1 MANKKITELDELS
14 FLSSSITDVLPIVD
28 IDADITKKITLKTLR
43 SGSFSGSFHGDISQ
57 VTTLVN
63 NGLVLEGTTSAS
75 TSQAVYG
82 VNVVN
87 SSTTSN
93 FATRLPDPVT
103 GRQTVIINNSTMPIS
118 VFPSVAGGSIN
129 GSTTGSALIPNDGR
143 SYLFYCIENPLPGA
157 WSWNPPALG
166 QIELLEIAVSH
177 SSTGIG
183 GTSTNAYGIGNPG
196 AQIITGS
203 NTWYE
208 NISGSYGGSGIINF
222 HPNQDYWGTTNFD
235 PARTLVRTKV
245 YSNFK
250 ASDSPDLFLTGA
262 PIIQRKT
269 TFFSDANTVVNYTGG
284 GLLYLN
290 QSVNAGPSGSSVEIG
305 DAGTYYGIQ
314 DANTAQA
321 SPPETDSIGI
331 GTFSPFYYSYQIT
344 IPGGLDTKVYK
355 FKIFLEHS

>member
-43 SGSFSGSFHGDISQ
+43 SGSFSGSFSGDGSTI
-57 VTTLVN
+57 TTLVN

-82 VNVVN
+82 VNVVTSAN
-87 SSTTSN
+87 ISN

-129 GSTTGSALIPNDGR
+129 GSTTGSALIPNDGQ

-157 WSWNPPALG
+157 WSYSAPTFG
-166 QIELLEIAVSH
+166 QIELPEIAVSH
-177 SSTGIG
+177 SSGV
-183 GTSTNAYGIGNPG
+183 GTYAYGIGTPG
-196 AQIITGS
+196 AQIISTNS
-203 NTWYE
+203 NIITVGVT
-208 NISGSYGGSGIINF
+208 GSYGGSGIINLL
-222 HPNQDYWGTTNFD
+222 PSSSYWLSSSFN
-235 PARTLVRTKV
+235 PKRTLVKTKV

-250 ASDSPDLFLTGA
+250 TSDSPDIFLTGA
-262 PIIQRKT
+262 PSISRHITYFTNSST
-269 TFFSDANTVVNYTGG
+269 TANYTAT
-284 GLLYLN
+284 LT
-290 QSVNAGPSGSSVEIG
+290 SVYDQEVNVGPSGSSVEIG
-305 DAGTYYGIQ
+305 DAGTYYNIQ
-314 DANTAQA
+314 DANIAQA
-321 SPPETDSIGI
+321 SPSDTDSFGI
-331 GTFSPFYYSYQIT
+331 GNFSPFYHTFKIT
-344 IPGGLDTKVYK
+344 IPSGLDTKVYK